1 MNQKILLDYFDLLCA
16 ELELIVVILSENKEK
31 NRNFINHV
39 DIIKTSVYTVRDGIE
54 LNDKSNI
61 YPFLKLQLNRLIEV
75 EQFYSSNKKE
85 IKNHV
90 LKARLQKCKAIANL
104 CDTAMLNLL
113 LEIDDDYY
121 RMISHINYTL
131 TEMSKTISY

>member
-16 ELELIVVILSENKEK
+16 ELELIVAILSENKEK

-39 DIIKTSVYTVRDGIE
+39 DVIKTSVCTVRDGIE

>member
-16 ELELIVVILSENKEK
+16 ELELIVAILSENKEK
-31 NRNFINHV
+31 NQNFINHV
-39 DIIKTSVYTVRDGIE
+39 DVIKTSVYTVSDGIE

-61 YPFLKLQLNRLIEV
+61 YPFLKLQLNCLIEV

>member
-61 YPFLKLQLNRLIEV
+61 YPFLKLQLNCLIEV

-90 LKARLQKCKAIANL
+90 LKVRLQKCKAIANL

>member
-16 ELELIVVILSENKEK
+16 ELELIVAILSENKEK

-39 DIIKTSVYTVRDGIE
+39 DVIKTSAYTVRDGIE

-61 YPFLKLQLNRLIEV
+61 YPFLKLQLNCLIEV

>member
-1 MNQKILLDYFDLLCA
+1 MNQKILLDYFDLLCV
-16 ELELIVVILSENKEK
+16 ELELIVAILSENKEK
-31 NRNFINHV
+31 NRNFISHV
-39 DIIKTSVYTVRDGIE
+39 DVIKTSVYTVRDGIE

-61 YPFLKLQLNRLIEV
+61 YPFLKLQLNCLIEV

-121 RMISHINYTL
+121 RMISHINYAL

>member
-39 DIIKTSVYTVRDGIE
+39 DVIKTSVYTVRDGIE

-104 CDTAMLNLL
+104 CDTAMLTFRN
-113 LEIDDDYY
+113 
-121 RMISHINYTL
+121 
-131 TEMSKTISY
+131 

>member
-16 ELELIVVILSENKEK
+16 ELELTVAILSENKGK

-39 DIIKTSVYTVRDGIE
+39 NVIKTSVYAVKDGVE
-54 LNDKSNI
+54 LNDKSNM
-61 YPFLKLQLNRLIEV
+61 YPFLKLQLNCLIEV
-75 EQFYSSNKKE
+75 EQFYSSSKKG
-85 IKNHV
+85 IKNYV

-104 CDTAMLNLL
+104 CDTAMLSLL

-121 RMISHINYTL
+121 RMISHINYAL

>member
-16 ELELIVVILSENKEK
+16 ELELIVAILSENKEK

-39 DIIKTSVYTVRDGIE
+39 DVIKASVYTVRDGIE
-54 LNDKSNI
+54 LNDKSNM
-61 YPFLKLQLNRLIEV
+61 YPFLKLQLNCLIEV

>member
-16 ELELIVVILSENKEK
+16 ELELIVAILSENKEK

-39 DIIKTSVYTVRDGIE
+39 DVIKTSVYTVRDGIE
-54 LNDKSNI
+54 LNDKGNI

-75 EQFYSSNKKE
+75 ERFYSSNKKE

>member
-31 NRNFINHV
+31 NRNLINHV

-104 CDTAMLNLL
+104 CDAAMLNLL

>member
-16 ELELIVVILSENKEK
+16 ELELIVAILSENKEK

-90 LKARLQKCKAIANL
+90 LKARLQKCKTIANL

>member
-16 ELELIVVILSENKEK
+16 ELELIVAILSENKEK

-39 DIIKTSVYTVRDGIE
+39 DVIKTSVYIVRDGIE
-54 LNDKSNI
+54 LNDKCNI
-61 YPFLKLQLNRLIEV
+61 YHFLKLQLNRLIEV

>member
-16 ELELIVVILSENKEK
+16 ELELIVAILSENKEK

-39 DIIKTSVYTVRDGIE
+39 DVIKTSAYTVRDGIE

-104 CDTAMLNLL
+104 CDAAMLNLL

>member
-16 ELELIVVILSENKEK
+16 ELELIVAILSENKEK

-39 DIIKTSVYTVRDGIE
+39 DVIKTSAYAVKDGIE
-54 LNDKSNI
+54 LNDKSNM
-61 YPFLKLQLNRLIEV
+61 YPFLKLQLNCLIEV
-75 EQFYSSNKKE
+75 EQFYSSSKKG
-85 IKNHV
+85 IKNCV

-104 CDTAMLNLL
+104 CDTAMLSLL

-121 RMISHINYTL
+121 RMISHINYAL

>member
-16 ELELIVVILSENKEK
+16 ELELIVAILSENKEK

-39 DIIKTSVYTVRDGIE
+39 DVIKTSFYTVRDWIE

-61 YPFLKLQLNRLIEV
+61 YPFLKLQLNCLIEV

>member
-16 ELELIVVILSENKEK
+16 ELELTVAILSKNKGK

-39 DIIKTSVYTVRDGIE
+39 NVIKTSVYAVKDGIE

-61 YPFLKLQLNRLIEV
+61 YPSLKLQLNCLIEV
-75 EQFYSSNKKE
+75 EQFYSSSKKG
-85 IKNHV
+85 IKNYV

-104 CDTAMLNLL
+104 CDTAMLSLL

-121 RMISHINYTL
+121 RMISHINYAL

>member
-16 ELELIVVILSENKEK
+16 ELELIVTILSENKEK

-39 DIIKTSVYTVRDGIE
+39 DVIKTSVYTVRDGIE

-90 LKARLQKCKAIANL
+90 LKVRLQKCKAIANL

>member
-16 ELELIVVILSENKEK
+16 ELELIVAILSENKEK

-39 DIIKTSVYTVRDGIE
+39 DVIKTSVYTVRDGIE
-54 LNDKSNI
+54 LNDKSSI
-61 YPFLKLQLNRLIEV
+61 YPFLKNQLNRLIEV

-85 IKNHV
+85 IENHA